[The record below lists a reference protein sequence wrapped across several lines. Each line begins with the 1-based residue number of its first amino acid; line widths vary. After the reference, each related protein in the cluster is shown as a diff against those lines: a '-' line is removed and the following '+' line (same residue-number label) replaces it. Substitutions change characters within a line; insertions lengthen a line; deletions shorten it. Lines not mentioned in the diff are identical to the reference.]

1 MVCAAMFALH
11 WEAFAKWLVDEE
23 KDLEYMCVFS
33 NNVQLLLDALSEED
47 VEKATSACADAT
59 DQLKKLSCLMAEFDE
74 ARFSPT
80 TKLWLMYMDMVMI
93 LRWFIH
99 AEYVG
104 LWEEHLAEVEQMLP
118 YLVAAGH
125 YKYVSCLPQYL
136 EAMRSLPT
144 LAPNI

>member
-1 MVCAAMFALH
+1 
-11 WEAFAKWLVDEE
+11 
-23 KDLEYMCVFS
+23 
-33 NNVQLLLDALSEED
+33 
-47 VEKATSACADAT
+47 
-59 DQLKKLSCLMAEFDE
+59 
-74 ARFSPT
+74 
-80 TKLWLMYMDMVMI
+80 MYMDMVMI

-136 EAMRSLPT
+136 EAMRSLHT